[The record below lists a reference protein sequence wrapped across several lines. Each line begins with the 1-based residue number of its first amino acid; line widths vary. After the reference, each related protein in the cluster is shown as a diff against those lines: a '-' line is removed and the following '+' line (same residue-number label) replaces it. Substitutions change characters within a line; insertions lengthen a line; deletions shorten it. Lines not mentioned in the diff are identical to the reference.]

1 MDPFYSDISPDDAI
15 EIEHLARLM
24 YDLRSARDKLLVQ
37 LGASDAADV
46 LKRITS
52 GELPEHP
59 SYEHYLSLG
68 ILADLHGQV
77 RSELATCVKESRTR

>member
-1 MDPFYSDISPDDAI
+1 MDPFYSDISPGDAI
-15 EIEHLARLM
+15 EIEQLARLM
-24 YDLRSARDKLLVQ
+24 YELRSARDKLLAEI
-37 LGASDAADV
+37 GASDATDV

-59 SYEHYLSLG
+59 TYERYLSLG

-77 RSELATCVKESRTR
+77 RSDLATRIKESRTQ

>member
-1 MDPFYSDISPDDAI
+1 MDPFYSDISPGDAI
-15 EIEHLARLM
+15 EIEQLARLM
-24 YDLRSARDKLLVQ
+24 YELRSARDKLLAEI
-37 LGASDAADV
+37 GASDATDV

-59 SYEHYLSLG
+59 TYEHYLSLG

-77 RSELATCVKESRTR
+77 RSDLATRIKESRTQ

>member
-1 MDPFYSDISPDDAI
+1 MDPFYSDISPNDAI
-15 EIEHLARLM
+15 EIEQLARLM
-24 YDLRSARDKLLVQ
+24 YDLRSARDKLLAE
-37 LGASDAADV
+37 LGATDAADV

-59 SYEHYLSLG
+59 TYEHYLSLG

-77 RSELATCVKESRTR
+77 RSDLAARVKESRTQ

>member
-1 MDPFYSDISPDDAI
+1 
-15 EIEHLARLM
+15 M

-59 SYEHYLSLG
+59 AYEHYLSPESSPTFT
-68 ILADLHGQV
+68 A
-77 RSELATCVKESRTR
+77 RFAASWPPVKESRTR